1 MKQKNQTQMLA
12 VVVLFVM
19 SAVTPCSFFLSL
31 VVAKNRQIGG
41 VFTFSWDSRSK
52 KHRKYGCFLHLRSPK
67 PRYLRC
73 FFASGST
80 NHCNY
85 LFFWTAPSKN
95 THIHAV
101 FGMLQ
106 ELVFHAKGTKT
117 LYIRV
122 FWICFKGSLRGCRT
136 LKGRVRGIENEQ
148 KSPE

>member
-1 MKQKNQTQMLA
+1 MFFAPQKPKT
-12 VVVLFVM
+12 
-19 SAVTPCSFFLSL
+19 T
-31 VVAKNRQIGG
+31 I
-41 VFTFSWDSRSK
+41 FTM
-52 KHRKYGCFLHLRSPK
+52 
-67 PRYLRC
+67 

-80 NHCNY
+80 NHGNY

-136 LKGRVRGIENEQ
+136 LKGRVGGIENEQ
-148 KSPE
+148 